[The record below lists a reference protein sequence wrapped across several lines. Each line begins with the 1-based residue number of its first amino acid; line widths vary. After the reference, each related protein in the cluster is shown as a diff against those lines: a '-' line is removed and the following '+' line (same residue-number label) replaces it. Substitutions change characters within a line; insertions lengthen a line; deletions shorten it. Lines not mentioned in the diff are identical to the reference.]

1 MAKRESRF
9 QKENVID
16 RLREQIP
23 GCIVIKNDPTYLQG
37 IPDLTVIYGSR
48 CALLEVKRGADA
60 SHRPNQDYYVR
71 MIREQGGYASFVYP
85 ENVDTV
91 ISETKAFLT
100 EGAIA

>member
-48 CALLEVKRGADA
+48 CALLEVKRGAGA

-91 ISETKAFLT
+91 LSETKAFLT
-100 EGAIA
+100 EGATA